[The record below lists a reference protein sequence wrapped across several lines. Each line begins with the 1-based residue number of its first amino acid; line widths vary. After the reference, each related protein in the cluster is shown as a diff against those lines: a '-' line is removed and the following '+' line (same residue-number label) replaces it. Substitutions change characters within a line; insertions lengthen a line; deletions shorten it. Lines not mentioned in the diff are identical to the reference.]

1 VLLSPTAGVDVRSK
15 ESLLAVVDEAAG
27 AGAGVLVIS
36 DEVDDLR
43 VCDRVIVMFRGQIVG
58 EYPRG
63 WADHDLV
70 AAMEGV
76 SGESGR

>member
-1 VLLSPTAGVDVRSK
+1 
-15 ESLLAVVDEAAG
+15 
-27 AGAGVLVIS
+27 VLVIS

-43 VCDRVIVMFRGQIVG
+43 VCDRVLVMFRGAVVG

-63 WADHDLV
+63 WDDHEIV

-76 SGESGR
+76 SGESGG